1 MAARSA
7 YPVGPHPALLTPA
20 RPPLLGAHGLRSAFA
35 AQIDRLHEGA
45 RLDEVGAA
53 IRSLFLARP
62 LPAPLRDELLAAY
75 DRLAAEDLPE
85 ASFAGPQ
92 ETYLNVRG
100 RQADERR
107 PGAGGSGPGETVVGG
122 RVDPDECTVFEP
134 SMKDPA
140 LGPVIDVRTGSK
152 RVKTVYAEAGLT
164 RTVDT
169 RTTSAPTGLD
179 RFPRGGVLVTGV
191 TDPDREPVMKRAA
204 AIVTDHGSRTSHA
217 AIVSRELGVPA
228 VVGTGNGT
236 RVLRDGGQ
244 VTVSCAYVMAEIPA
258 NIILAEDFARRFDGF
273 SIGSNDLTQL
283 TLGVDRDSEAL
294 AHVFDESDPAAVR
307 SIRQPAGRAHVAR
320 RPAGLCGRRPSDNPS
335 FAAVLVDAG
344 LDSVSVAPDSF
355 STVKRHIARAE
366 KTVHAAGHDRGE

>member
-1 MAARSA
+1 M
-7 YPVGPHPALLTPA
+7 
-20 RPPLLGAHGLRSAFA
+20 
-35 AQIDRLHEGA
+35 
-45 RLDEVGAA
+45 
-53 IRSLFLARP
+53 
-62 LPAPLRDELLAAY
+62 
-75 DRLAAEDLPE
+75 
-85 ASFAGPQ
+85 
-92 ETYLNVRG
+92 
-100 RQADERR
+100 
-107 PGAGGSGPGETVVGG
+107 
-122 RVDPDECTVFEP
+122 DPDEYTVFEP

-140 LGPVIDVRTGSK
+140 LGPVIDVRTGTK

-228 VVGTGNGT
+228 VVGPGNGT

-294 AHVFDESDPAAVR
+294 AHVFDESDPAVVR
-307 SIRQPAGRAHVAR
+307 SIRQPAAGRPRAR
-320 RPAGLCGRRPSDNPS
+320 REPPAGLCGRRPSDNPS

-344 LDSVSVAPDSF
+344 LDSVSVAPASFSVSVAPDSF
-355 STVKRHIARAE
+355 ATVKRHIARAE
-366 KTVHAAGHDRGE
+366 KTVRAAGHDRGE